1 MGPGGKLQTACCK
14 SLLTCTGAQQTSPG
28 LTAAVVPNPKRSTF
42 HHCRQTSGRKIVEG
56 AHMEIAEPTIADAVS
71 KCASAGASTII
82 VAPYFLSRG
91 RHIQED
97 IPALVAAAQQ
107 QHPGVKCVVAEPIG
121 LDPLMA
127 ELIEMRVINA
137 SAAQSVAQAGEA

>member
-1 MGPGGKLQTACCK
+1 
-14 SLLTCTGAQQTSPG
+14 
-28 LTAAVVPNPKRSTF
+28 
-42 HHCRQTSGRKIVEG
+42 
-56 AHMEIAEPTIADAVS
+56 MEIAKPTIADAIG

-97 IPALVAAAQQ
+97 IPSLVAAAQEQ
-107 QHPGVKCVVAEPIG
+107 YPQLNCVVAEPIG

-127 ELIEMRVINA
+127 QLIEMRVTNA
-137 SAAQSVAQAGEA
+137 SATAAVSRTKSMSEAGPPIG

>member
-1 MGPGGKLQTACCK
+1 
-14 SLLTCTGAQQTSPG
+14 
-28 LTAAVVPNPKRSTF
+28 
-42 HHCRQTSGRKIVEG
+42 
-56 AHMEIAEPTIADAVS
+56 MEIAEPTIADAIG

-97 IPALVAAAQQ
+97 IPALVAAAQK
-107 QHPGVKCVVAEPIG
+107 QHPQLNCVVAEPIG

-127 ELIEMRVINA
+127 QLIEMRVISA
-137 SAAQSVAQAGEA
+137 SDSAAVSVTDARPEFE